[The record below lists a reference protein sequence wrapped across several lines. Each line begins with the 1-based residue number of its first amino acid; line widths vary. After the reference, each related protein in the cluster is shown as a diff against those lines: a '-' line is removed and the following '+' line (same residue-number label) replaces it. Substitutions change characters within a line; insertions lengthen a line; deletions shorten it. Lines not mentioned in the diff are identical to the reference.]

1 MSKTLQRIIVW
12 GMSIIM
18 VLLLSLSAGDV
29 FKKRQPK
36 VQRRRIDIQIDTLY
50 KKMPDSSYE
59 SIIEDLLKY
68 TDNY

>member
-1 MSKTLQRIIVW
+1 
-12 GMSIIM
+12 M

-50 KKMPDSSYE
+50 KKMPGSSYE